1 MLRLRP
7 WLFGLLALP
16 AAWAQAQDGL
26 NWLRQLQQSQNR
38 NAIDGIA
45 VYAHDG
51 RIDAIR
57 ILLQPGPEMSGQFAN
72 LGGDQRQLV
81 RAGDQVRVQLQ
92 GATVGAW
99 PAFTHFARASIDQVS
114 KNYRV
119 REIGEDQV
127 AGMEAVV
134 VRADPVDT
142 LRFVQQIWFD
152 RASGLILGNVVLDQ
166 RRQPLEQ
173 VMFTTLRTSPV
184 AAAAA
189 APLPIP
195 EPARQTDASSLPL
208 TLPKG
213 FVFVAERRDELRSLN
228 QFLLSDGL
236 ALVSMYREAKPAA
249 TTGDF
254 ASRRGAVNLY
264 GRQGEALRWVAI
276 GNVPLSTLRELVEAN
291 AGQ

>member
-1 MLRLRP
+1 MLRSRS
-7 WLFGLLALP
+7 WLFGLLALS
-16 AAWAQAQDGL
+16 ATWVHAQDGL

-38 NAIDGIA
+38 NAIDGVA

-57 ILLQPGPEMSGQFAN
+57 ILLQPGPALSGQFAN

-81 RAGDQVRVQLQ
+81 RTGDQVRVQLQ

-99 PAFTHFARASIDQVS
+99 PAFAHFANAGIEQVS

-119 REIGEDQV
+119 REIGNDQV
-127 AGMEAVV
+127 AGLEAVV
-134 VRADPVDT
+134 VRAEPLDE

-166 RRQPLEQ
+166 RHQPLEQ
-173 VMFTTLRTSPV
+173 VMFTNLRTSAV
-184 AAAAA
+184 AAEANAG
-189 APLPIP
+189 LPAP
-195 EPARQTDASSLPL
+195 EPTREVATSSVPL

-213 FVFVAERRDELRSLN
+213 FVFVAERRDALRSLN

-249 TTGDF
+249 TAGDF

-264 GRQGEALRWVAI
+264 GRQGEQLRWVAI
-276 GNVPLSTLRELVEAN
+276 GNVPLSTLRELVDAN

>member
-1 MLRLRP
+1 MLNSRS
-7 WLFGLLALP
+7 WLFGLLALS
-16 AAWAQAQDGL
+16 ATWVHAQDGL
-26 NWLRQLQQSQNR
+26 NWLRQLQHSQNR
-38 NAIDGIA
+38 NAIDGVA

-57 ILLQPGPEMSGQFAN
+57 ILLQPGPELSGQFAN

-81 RAGDQVRVQLQ
+81 RNGDQVRVQLQ
-92 GATVGAW
+92 GSTVGAW
-99 PAFTHFARASIDQVS
+99 PAFTSFANAGIDQVA

-119 REIGEDQV
+119 REIGNDQV
-127 AGMEAVV
+127 AGLEAVV
-134 VRADPVDT
+134 VRAEPMDD
-142 LRFVQQIWFD
+142 LRFVQQLWFD

-166 RRQPLEQ
+166 RHQPLEQ
-173 VMFTTLRTSPV
+173 VMFTNLRTSP
-184 AAAAA
+184 AAADAKPA
-189 APLPIP
+189 LPEP
-195 EPARQTDASSLPL
+195 EPAHQPATSSVPL

-213 FVFVAERRDELRSLN
+213 FVFVAERRDALRSLN

-264 GRQGEALRWVAI
+264 GRQGEQLRWVAI
-276 GNVPLSTLRELVEAN
+276 GNVPLSTLRELVESN